1 MKIALSQRIIYYRG
15 RAYDS
20 IEHGW
25 YNYLDGHT
33 LYFLPNY
40 TDQDFERIADNIDL
54 FIITGG
60 DDIPLRRI
68 PELRLAGIMM
78 RRSMPVLGICHGCF
92 LLTHTLG
99 GIVQNKEGH
108 YDTEHPINY
117 QGNWYPVNSYHTNY
131 IYKLHDSAIPL
142 ATDDEGHCEA
152 WIDGT
157 IAGVAWHPER
167 MERPWLPREI
177 QSLIRI

>member
-1 MKIALSQRIIYYRG
+1 MKIALSQRIIYHRG

-25 YNYLDGHT
+25 YHYLDGHT
-33 LYFLPNY
+33 LTFLPNY
-40 TDQDFERIADNIDL
+40 PDQDYERIAEHIDL

-78 RRSMPVLGICHGCF
+78 RRGKPVLGVCHGCF

-99 GIVQNKEGH
+99 GIVQDKEGH
-108 YDTEHPINY
+108 YDVNHTVNY
-117 QGNWYPVNSYHTNY
+117 QGTDYIVNSFHSNY
-131 IYKLHDSAIPL
+131 IYRLHDSAIPL
-142 ATDDEGHCEA
+142 ATDPEGHVEA

-167 MERPWLPREI
+167 MNLPWLPREI
-177 QSLIRI
+177 QTLIRI

>member
-1 MKIALSQRIIYYRG
+1 LKIALSQRIIYHKG

-40 TDQDFERIADNIDL
+40 TDQDFERIANSIDL

-78 RRSMPVLGICHGCF
+78 RSGKPVLGVCHGCF

-108 YDTEHPINY
+108 YDIDHVVNY
-117 QGNWYPVNSYHTNY
+117 QGSEYTVNSYHTNY
-131 IYKLHDSAIPL
+131 IYRLHDSAIPL
-142 ATDDEGHCEA
+142 ATDQDGDVEA

-157 IAGVAWHPER
+157 IAGVVWHPER
-167 MERPWLPREI
+167 MKQPFLPAEI
-177 QSLIRI
+177 AQLIKI